1 MRRQKIILADRD
13 ENYLAS
19 LELKLY
25 QELGTQADLEI
36 ITDEEYFE
44 KYFSNLQSAELMFIS
59 EEFYH
64 SALGRHNIKY
74 MIVMEEE
81 PDFINTDADNVYHI
95 YKYMSLRDIYNKVL
109 YICGRDLQVTG
120 TSGNTQVLLV
130 YSPSGECGKTTVALG
145 LSACLEENY
154 KKVLYIDAEYLQTF
168 HHWTAQKERLPISG
182 CFQRGG
188 NDGNLFDVIKPYIRR
203 EGFDYLPPFVGALS
217 ALNIEYSVY
226 EQIIQCVKKSREY
239 DFIVVDTDC
248 VFNKDKAALIRAA
261 DKVFLVYEQT
271 DKGMVQ
277 MNALLENLDISDDE
291 KFFLIRNKY
300 SGSEIAAKTEKFR
313 GGRAADGFIERG
325 KFNCLYHWAEIAKL
339 KGIRELA
346 YMML

>member
-1 MRRQKIILADRD
+1 MGRQKIILADRD
-13 ENYLAS
+13 ENYLVS

-59 EEFYH
+59 AELYN
-64 SALGRHNIKY
+64 SAMSRHNIKY

-81 PDFINTDADNVYHI
+81 PNFINTDVENTFHI
-95 YKYMSLRDIYNKVL
+95 YKYMSLRDIYNKVM
-109 YICGRDLQVTG
+109 YICGKDLQVTG
-120 TSGNTQVLLV
+120 TSGKTQVLLV
-130 YSPSGECGKTTVALG
+130 YSPIGECGKTTVALG
-145 LSACLEENY
+145 LAACLEENY

-168 HHWTAQKERLPISG
+168 HHWIMTKTKLPVAG
-182 CFQRGG
+182 WFQQAENGR
-188 NDGNLFDVIKPYIRR
+188 NFFDVIKSYIQR
-203 EGFDYLPPFVGALS
+203 EEFDYLPPFVGALS
-217 ALNIEYSVY
+217 ALNVEYSVY

-248 VFNKDKAALIRAA
+248 TFNKDKAALIQAA

-271 DKGMVQ
+271 EKGIVQ
-277 MNALLENLDISDDE
+277 MNALLENLDISDSE

-300 SGSEIAAKTEKFR
+300 SSSETAAKMEKFR

-325 KFNCLYHWAEIAKL
+325 KINRLYQREEIVRL

-346 YMML
+346 YMVL